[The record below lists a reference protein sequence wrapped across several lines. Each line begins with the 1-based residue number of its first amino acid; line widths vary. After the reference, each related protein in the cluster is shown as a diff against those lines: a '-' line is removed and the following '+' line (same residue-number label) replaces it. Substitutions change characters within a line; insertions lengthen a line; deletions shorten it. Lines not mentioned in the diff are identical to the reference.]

1 MNELALSASATTPLK
16 SYKIM
21 LQKLINSRPS
31 GTRQRLAEALGKNR
45 SFISQITNPTYAT
58 PVPVQHLEIIFH
70 ICHFSPMEKRDFLI
84 AYRSA
89 HPGRL
94 EAVDGSRTTRSV
106 TIDLPDFGNAQMN
119 RRVDE
124 MVHSL
129 VRGIQELFLENADNQ
144 LAANKEDR
152 Q

>member
-1 MNELALSASATTPLK
+1 MTDPAYQMQPASPLEA
-16 SYKIM
+16 YKVI
-21 LQKLINSRPS
+21 LQKVVETRPS

-45 SFISQITNPTYAT
+45 SFVSQITNPAYAT

-70 ICHFSPMEKRDFLI
+70 ICHFSGTEKRDFLT
-84 AYRSA
+84 AYRAA

-94 EAVDGSRTTRSV
+94 DQVDGAPRSRTVSIT
-106 TIDLPDFGNAQMN
+106 LPDFGNVQMN

-129 VRGIQELFLENADNQ
+129 VRGIHELFLENGDAKPASGGKD
-144 LAANKEDR
+144 K
-152 Q
+152 

>member
-1 MNELALSASATTPLK
+1 MTDPALLMQPGTPLEG
-16 SYKIM
+16 YKAI
-21 LQKLINSRPS
+21 LQKVIETRPS

-45 SFISQITNPTYAT
+45 SFISQITNPAYAT

-70 ICHFSPMEKRDFLI
+70 ICHFSGVEKREFLA
-84 AYRSA
+84 AYRAA

-94 EAVDGSRTTRSV
+94 EQVGGLRQSRTV
-106 TIDLPDFGNAQMN
+106 TIDLPDFGNVQMN

-129 VRGIQELFLENADNQ
+129 VRGIHELFLENIDG
-144 LAANKEDR
+144 KETTAGEEKK
-152 Q
+152 

>member
-1 MNELALSASATTPLK
+1 MSEPALTIPAASPLEA
-16 SYKIM
+16 YKAI
-21 LQKLINSRPS
+21 LQKVIETRPS

-45 SFISQITNPTYAT
+45 SFISQITNPAYTT

-70 ICHFSPMEKRDFLI
+70 ICHFSGAEKREFL
-84 AYRSA
+84 ASYRDA

-94 EAVDGSRTTRSV
+94 EQVDGVRLSRSV
-106 TIDLPDFGNAQMN
+106 TIELPDFGNSQMN

-129 VRGIQELFLENADNQ
+129 VRGIHELFLENAESKVQ
-144 LAANKEDR
+144 ASGEDG

>member
-1 MNELALSASATTPLK
+1 MNGEALPASGPTPLET
-16 SYKIM
+16 YKNM
-21 LQKLINSRPS
+21 LQRVIDSRPS

-45 SFISQITNPTYAT
+45 SFISQITNPAYVT

-70 ICHFSPMEKRDFLI
+70 ICHFSPADKRDFLA
-84 AYRSA
+84 AYRTA

-94 EAVDGSRTTRSV
+94 DTAEGSRPTRSL

-124 MVHSL
+124 MVHSM
-129 VRGIQELFLENADNQ
+129 VRAIQELFLASADGQSENA
-144 LAANKEDR
+144 KEDR
-152 Q
+152 R